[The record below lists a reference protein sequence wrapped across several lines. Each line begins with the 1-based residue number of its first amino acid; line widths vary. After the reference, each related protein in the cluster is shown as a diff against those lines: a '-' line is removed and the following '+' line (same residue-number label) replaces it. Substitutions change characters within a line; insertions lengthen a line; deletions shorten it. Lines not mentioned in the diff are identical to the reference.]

1 MDQQEFMPE
10 SQLSESLQRSS
21 EAQSQDRQT
30 PSDNEG
36 DVQFYNQSQPPEAR
50 DIPESNLPS
59 TCENSPSPDS
69 SCMQDQTTLM
79 QQPNSKQNTQWQQN
93 VDLLPGLGSISDKE
107 ISIEQNKQSTQKEH
121 ISTWVGLLLLLLV
134 LLVTIPLVYS
144 AGTALVRVL
153 FVISLL
159 PLILAFGLIV
169 IFLMIALLRL
179 LRTRIRQQS
188 TGKRQIDSKMDELEH
203 NEFFKR

>member
-1 MDQQEFMPE
+1 MDQQEFIP
-10 SQLSESLQRSS
+10 ESLQKSS
-21 EAQSQDRQT
+21 GAQSQDGQAL
-30 PSDNEG
+30 SDNEG
-36 DVQFYNQSQPPEAR
+36 DVQFYNQSQQPEAR

-79 QQPNSKQNTQWQQN
+79 QQPNSEQNTQWKQN

-107 ISIEQNKQSTQKEH
+107 IDIVQTRQLVQKDH
-121 ISTWVGLLLLLLV
+121 ISTWIGLLLLLLV
-134 LLVTIPLVYS
+134 LLITIPLMYS
-144 AGTALVRVL
+144 AGIALVRVL

-179 LRTRIRQQS
+179 LRTRI
-188 TGKRQIDSKMDELEH
+188 
-203 NEFFKR
+203 

>member
-21 EAQSQDRQT
+21 EAQSQDGQAL
-30 PSDNEG
+30 SDNEG
-36 DVQFYNQSQPPEAR
+36 DVQFYNQSQQPEAR
-50 DIPESNLPS
+50 DIPESNPPS
-59 TCENSPSPDS
+59 TCENSPPSDN
-69 SCMQDQTTLM
+69 SCMQDQTELI
-79 QQPNSKQNTQWQQN
+79 QQPNSEQNTQWKQN

-107 ISIEQNKQSTQKEH
+107 INIEQNKQPIQKDH
-121 ISTWVGLLLLLLV
+121 ISTWIGLLLLLLV

-144 AGTALVRVL
+144 AGTALVRVF

-159 PLILAFGLIV
+159 PLILAFGSIV

-188 TGKRQIDSKMDELEH
+188 TGKRQIDSK
-203 NEFFKR
+203 KGS

>member
-21 EAQSQDRQT
+21 EAQSQDGQA

-36 DVQFYNQSQPPEAR
+36 DVQFYNQSQQPEAR
-50 DIPESNLPS
+50 DISESNPPS
-59 TCENSPSPDS
+59 TCENSPSPDN

-79 QQPNSKQNTQWQQN
+79 QQPNSEQNTQWQQN

-107 ISIEQNKQSTQKEH
+107 INIEQNKQSIQKEH

-144 AGTALVRVL
+144 AGTAL
-153 FVISLL
+153 
-159 PLILAFGLIV
+159 
-169 IFLMIALLRL
+169 
-179 LRTRIRQQS
+179 
-188 TGKRQIDSKMDELEH
+188 
-203 NEFFKR
+203 

>member
-1 MDQQEFMPE
+1 MDQQEFI
-10 SQLSESLQRSS
+10 LDSLQKSS
-21 EAQSQDRQT
+21 GAQSQDGQAL
-30 PSDNEG
+30 SDNEG
-36 DVQFYNQSQPPEAR
+36 DVQFYNQSQQPEAR

-79 QQPNSKQNTQWQQN
+79 QQPNSEQNTQWKQN

-107 ISIEQNKQSTQKEH
+107 IDIVQTRQLVQKDH
-121 ISTWVGLLLLLLV
+121 ISTWIGLLLLLLV
-134 LLVTIPLVYS
+134 LLITIPLMYS
-144 AGTALVRVL
+144 AGIALVRVL

-179 LRTRIRQQS
+179 LRTRIRQQC
-188 TGKRQIDSKMDELEH
+188 TGKRQIDSKKGQIEA
-203 NEFFKR
+203 